1 MQVITVTADGT
12 LRIELTAEEVKKIRT
27 DIEANWTHASAPGK
41 ELVCRYVDTL
51 YGEQHPRHRR
61 PTFPGGGF

>member
-12 LRIELTAEEVKKIRT
+12 LRIEFTADEAKQIR
-27 DIEANWTHASAPGK
+27 DDLERNWNSDRSPAK
-41 ELVCRYVDTL
+41 EFVRYVDTL
-51 YGEQHPRHRR
+51 YGEQLR